1 MPLLDVPVPSESTP
15 PVLLRRGRRRVAC
28 EQSDKYGTV
37 ILDRKAQL
45 PRGGS
50 RVPDLAALARPDYR
64 PEKGPACTIGLAF
77 RSLSEADAANLT
89 AALENPH
96 APSSAIARALSSL
109 GHDAKPYTVQRH
121 RRRECR
127 CPE

>member
-1 MPLLDVPVPSESTP
+1 M
-15 PVLLRRGRRRVAC
+15 
-28 EQSDKYGTV
+28 
-37 ILDRKAQL
+37 
-45 PRGGS
+45 
-50 RVPDLAALARPDYR
+50 PDLATLARSDYR

-77 RSLSEADAANLT
+77 GSLSEADAANLT
-89 AALENPH
+89 AALENPN

-109 GHDAKPYTVQRH
+109 GYDVRPYTVQRH